1 MIRLDLPLP
10 PSLNQLTRA
19 GVNAKSGRV
28 YKPGAKLRD
37 EYKGWVRLAAIG
49 AGVAGVGLTGSLL
62 LSVTWYY
69 GKGRIPDIDAGLKV
83 LFDALADAIGFND
96 RQIVE
101 LHVYRDSHR
110 IGRPHCEVEMKEL
123 EYE

>member
-49 AGVAGVGLTGSLL
+49 AGVAGIGLGGHLSLTVRWHL
-62 LSVTWYY
+62 
-69 GKGRIPDIDAGLKV
+69 GKGQRLDWDNGLKI
-83 LFDALADAIGFND
+83 LGDSLADAIGFND
-96 RQIVE
+96 RQICE
-101 LHVYRDSHR
+101 GHVYRMAEQAD
-110 IGRPHCEVEMKEL
+110 RPHCEVELKEL
-123 EYE
+123 E